1 MDDPRTAL
9 LRLRAETVDPIL
21 DSSKGEGATTS
32 PHSEPSLYARQ
43 DPQTNDPRSTDNP
56 HEGGG
61 TAGQGQDHHMRDDLR
76 SVPPM
81 TDSLF
86 LLTEDEADTAALD
99 NLSSDYRQ
107 FLKEFLNDD
116 F

>member
-1 MDDPRTAL
+1 MKCPL
-9 LRLRAETVDPIL
+9 LRLSAEKSCSLRTG
-21 DSSKGEGATTS
+21 SGEETTS
-32 PHSEPSLYARQ
+32 PHSQPPNLH
-43 DPQTNDPRSTDNP
+43 DPPPAVPRPTGNP

>member
-1 MDDPRTAL
+1 
-9 LRLRAETVDPIL
+9 
-21 DSSKGEGATTS
+21 
-32 PHSEPSLYARQ
+32 
-43 DPQTNDPRSTDNP
+43 
-56 HEGGG
+56 
-61 TAGQGQDHHMRDDLR
+61 MRDDLR

-99 NLSSDYRQ
+99 HLSSDYRQ

>member
-1 MDDPRTAL
+1 
-9 LRLRAETVDPIL
+9 
-21 DSSKGEGATTS
+21 
-32 PHSEPSLYARQ
+32 
-43 DPQTNDPRSTDNP
+43 
-56 HEGGG
+56 
-61 TAGQGQDHHMRDDLR
+61 MRDDLR
-76 SVPPM
+76 SAPPM

-99 NLSSDYRQ
+99 HLSFDYRQ

>member
-1 MDDPRTAL
+1 
-9 LRLRAETVDPIL
+9 
-21 DSSKGEGATTS
+21 
-32 PHSEPSLYARQ
+32 
-43 DPQTNDPRSTDNP
+43 
-56 HEGGG
+56 
-61 TAGQGQDHHMRDDLR
+61 MRDDLR

-86 LLTEDEADTAALD
+86 LQTEDEADAAALD

>member
-1 MDDPRTAL
+1 MKCPL
-9 LRLRAETVDPIL
+9 LRLSTERSCSIRTVQGRKRPLRTLNPQPSNLHDP
-21 DSSKGEGATTS
+21 A
-32 PHSEPSLYARQ
+32 PAF
-43 DPQTNDPRSTDNP
+43 PRPTGNP

>member
-1 MDDPRTAL
+1 
-9 LRLRAETVDPIL
+9 
-21 DSSKGEGATTS
+21 
-32 PHSEPSLYARQ
+32 
-43 DPQTNDPRSTDNP
+43 
-56 HEGGG
+56 
-61 TAGQGQDHHMRDDLR
+61 MRDDLR

-107 FLKEFLNDD
+107 FLKEFLHDD